1 MSAICTLL
9 YLKNKKKRN
18 DIINENIIVE
28 IIVEIFISDNIFEKM
43 PKINKNHISYISR
56 IWEK

>member
-9 YLKNKKKRN
+9 CLKNKKKRN

-28 IIVEIFISDNIFEKM
+28 IIVEIFISENIFEK
-43 PKINKNHISYISR
+43 KIIIQKIA
-56 IWEK
+56 K

>member
-9 YLKNKKKRN
+9 CLKNKKKRN

-28 IIVEIFISDNIFEKM
+28 SIVEIFISENIFEK
-43 PKINKNHISYISR
+43 KIIIQKIA
-56 IWEK
+56 K